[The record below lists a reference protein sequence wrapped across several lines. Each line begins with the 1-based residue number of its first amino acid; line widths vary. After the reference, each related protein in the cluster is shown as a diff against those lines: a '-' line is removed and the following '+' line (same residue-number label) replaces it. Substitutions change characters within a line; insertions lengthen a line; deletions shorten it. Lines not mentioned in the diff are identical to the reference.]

1 MHCLW
6 LVVGLGAGIS
16 AAEVAPATPPAQG
29 VQGAPG
35 IQDVR
40 GVGADNETVSIHG
53 QVTYNWQRHGNFS
66 DPRGAGANSL
76 TSSADKMYTFTST
89 AFLGM
94 RPWTNGELYFNPEV
108 AQGVPFGG
116 NLVGLGGFTNG
127 EITRAAGSSPSLYR
141 QRLFVRHTWNRGGGV
156 EVLEAGANQLAG
168 SVDRN
173 RVVLTAGNFS
183 TLDVFD
189 HNAYA
194 NDPRTQFMNWGGWT
208 YAAYDYAAD
217 SRGFG
222 WGAAFEWY
230 QDEWAFRVGRMTGPK
245 DPNGLPV
252 DYAIHKRFGDQVE
265 IEREHQLRGQ
275 PGKVRVLWWHNRA
288 VLARF
293 DDASQIR
300 QLQINRGE
308 PAYADPTALVLARAG
323 EQDKHGLGLNIE
335 QALSPAVGFFL
346 RWMKADGK
354 TETHAFTE
362 ADGSFA
368 TGLLVNGGVWG
379 QADDSVGVALMHN
392 TLSAQRRRF
401 LALGGI
407 SFFIGDG
414 YLDYKPETILETY
427 YSRAVARDVWV
438 TLDYQHVANPA
449 YNAARGPVHVMAV
462 RLHAEF

>member
-1 MHCLW
+1 MRRFNASYIWLVLW
-6 LVVGLGAGIS
+6 LSAGLSTTVGVQ
-16 AAEVAPATPPAQG
+16 AAETPVDAP
-29 VQGAPG
+29 
-35 IQDVR
+35 
-40 GVGADNETVSIHG
+40 ESVSIHG
-53 QVTYNWQRHGNFS
+53 QTTYNWQRHDAFA
-66 DPRGAGANSL
+66 DPRGAGVNSL
-76 TSSADKMYTFTST
+76 TSSADKMYTFTAT

-94 RPWTNGELYFNPEV
+94 RPWTNAELYFNPEV
-108 AQGVPFGG
+108 AQGVPFAG

-141 QRLFVRHTWNRGGGV
+141 QRLFVRQTWNRGGGSETV
-156 EVLEAGANQLAG
+156 EAGPNQLAG

-173 RVVLTAGNFS
+173 RVVLTVGNFS

-189 HNAYA
+189 NNAYA
-194 NDPRTQFMNWGGWT
+194 KDPRTQFMNWSSWT

-222 WGAAFEWY
+222 WGAALEWY
-230 QDEWAFRVGRMTGPK
+230 QDEWALRVGRMTGPK

-252 DYAIHKRFGDQVE
+252 DYAIRKHYGDQVE
-265 IEREHQLRGQ
+265 LEREHRLAGQ

-293 DDASQIR
+293 DDASQW
-300 QLQINRGE
+300 QLTHA
-308 PAYADPTALVLARAG
+308 PALNGYPLGYPDPRALIETRTG
-323 EQDKHGLGLNIE
+323 EQDKTGLGLNIE
-335 QALSPAVGFFL
+335 QALNPAVGFFL

-362 ADGSFA
+362 ADGSLA
-368 TGLLVNGGVWG
+368 TGLHLNGSLWG
-379 QADDSVGVALMHN
+379 RGEDSVGVAFMQN

-401 LALGGI
+401 LSLQPLGGT

-414 YLDYKPETILETY
+414 YLDYKPETVIETF
-427 YSRAVARDVWV
+427 YSRSVARDAWV

-449 YNAARGPVHVMAV
+449 YNAARGPVNVWAL
-462 RLHAEF
+462 RFHAEF